1 MSQKSEILNLERMMK
16 MNERERIEQ
25 RMEQLKEYV
34 MDRLRRM
41 SAEELFEMLSL
52 IICEGMRGIERE
64 KEMEENHVKS

>member
-1 MSQKSEILNLERMMK
+1 MGESPCHLNLERMMK

-64 KEMEENHVKS
+64 KKMGESHVKG